1 MMGLSPLISIRLED
15 IERRLGMMKQA
26 GEVDEVF
33 TDSLK
38 QIGRLVRELE
48 DMAGVK
54 RPGEMKMAAPTR
66 PGDRME
72 APWNMDNAMDW
83 HAQHGGGVE

>member
-1 MMGLSPLISIRLED
+1 MMGLSPLILIRLED

-26 GEVDEVF
+26 GEVDDVF
-33 TDSLK
+33 TDSLE

-54 RPGEMKMAAPTR
+54 RKGERKMTLGNDVFATDR
-66 PGDRME
+66 PNG
-72 APWNMDNAMDW
+72 MDW
-83 HAQHGGGVE
+83 HAQHGGGE